1 LLLLYDARAPRTC
14 SFLPAFNFLL
24 SRQELDF
31 HLCFAASFFRCTV
44 SLTISFSSP
53 LWIFSLF
60 FLGGGVGGGGA
71 GGLVCVFS
79 IAVLCTTLSVAFGV
93 FQCGRSR
100 VVVVAVVVVVFVVVV
115 LLVIVVSICFRTTD
129 QHSIVNNNTQF
140 VVLRVVFCFV
150 LFFPLVAF
158 W

>member
-1 LLLLYDARAPRTC
+1 
-14 SFLPAFNFLL
+14 
-24 SRQELDF
+24 
-31 HLCFAASFFRCTV
+31 V
-44 SLTISFSSP
+44 
-53 LWIFSLF
+53 W
-60 FLGGGVGGGGA
+60 

-100 VVVVAVVVVVFVVVV
+100 VVVVVVVVVFVVVV

-129 QHSIVNNNTQF
+129 KHSIVNNNTQF

-150 LFFPLVAF
+150 LFCFFP
-158 W
+158 